1 MKQDMAFLSKG
12 MGLLRRLIRRHRRL
26 LRLRH
31 SRLGAKWAVGL
42 LLCLL
47 CGACSTHRRTAEV
60 QIKREETKAA
70 HERLVFDS
78 IRVRDTLLVRTER
91 DTVRV
96 ERHVHYE
103 HAVRQRLRD
112 TLVVMRTDTVR
123 LQTVSAPPKSPGRRL
138 FSRWL
143 RTIWGTVIALLALG
157 MLWITLR
164 RAVKRPI

>member
-1 MKQDMAFLSKG
+1 MRGYMAFVSK
-12 MGLLRRLIRRHRRL
+12 IIRL
-26 LRLRH
+26 LQRLMGRRRRPLRLGR
-31 SRLGAKWAVGL
+31 SRRGAKWAIGL
-42 LLCLL
+42 LLCLV
-47 CGACSTHRRTAEV
+47 CGACSTHRRTTEV

-78 IRVRDTLLVRTER
+78 IRVRDTLLVHTER

-112 TLVVMRTDTVR
+112 TLVVVRTDTVR
-123 LQTVSAPPKSPGRRL
+123 LQTISAPPKSAGSRL
-138 FSRWL
+138 SSRWL

-157 MLWITLR
+157 ILWSTLR
-164 RAVKRPI
+164 YAVRRPI

>member
-1 MKQDMAFLSKG
+1 MKGYIAFVSKITR
-12 MGLLRRLIRRHRRL
+12 LLQRLILRRRRL

-31 SRLGAKWAVGL
+31 SRLGAKWAIGL

-60 QIKREETKAA
+60 QVK

-143 RTIWGTVIALLALG
+143 RTIWGTIIALLALG
-157 MLWITLR
+157 ILWSTLR
-164 RAVKRPI
+164 HAVKRPI

>member
-1 MKQDMAFLSKG
+1 MRQNRTFLSKG
-12 MGLLRRLIRRHRRL
+12 MGLARRLIGPRRRP
-26 LRLRH
+26 LRLGR
-31 SRLGAKWAVGL
+31 SRLGAKWAIGL
-42 LLCLL
+42 LLCLV
-47 CGACSTHRRTAEV
+47 CGACSTHRRTTEV

-143 RTIWGTVIALLALG
+143 RTIWGTVIALLALDI
-157 MLWITLR
+157 LWSTLR

>member
-1 MKQDMAFLSKG
+1 MRGYMAFVSKIIR
-12 MGLLRRLIRRHRRL
+12 LLQRLIGPRRRP
-26 LRLRH
+26 LRLGH
-31 SRLGAKWAVGL
+31 SRLGAKWAIGL
-42 LLCLL
+42 LFCLV
-47 CGACSTHRRTAEV
+47 CGACSTHRRTTEV
-60 QIKREETKAA
+60 QIKREEKAA

-157 MLWITLR
+157 ILWSTLR
-164 RAVKRPI
+164 HAIKRPI

>member
-1 MKQDMAFLSKG
+1 MRGYMAFVSKIIR
-12 MGLLRRLIRRHRRL
+12 LLQRLIGPRRRP
-26 LRLRH
+26 LRLGH
-31 SRLGAKWAVGL
+31 SRLRAKWAIGL
-42 LLCLL
+42 LFCLV
-47 CGACSTHRRTAEV
+47 CGACSTHRRTTEV

-70 HERLVFDS
+70 HERLVFNS

-91 DTVRV
+91 DTVHV

-112 TLVVMRTDTVR
+112 TLVVIRTDTVR

-157 MLWITLR
+157 ILWITLS

>member
-1 MKQDMAFLSKG
+1 MRQNRTFLSKG
-12 MGLLRRLIRRHRRL
+12 MGLARRLIGRRRRP
-26 LRLRH
+26 LRLGR
-31 SRLGAKWAVGL
+31 SRLGAKWGIGL

-47 CGACSTHRRTAEV
+47 CGACSTHRRTTKV

-91 DTVRV
+91 DTVHV

-112 TLVVMRTDTVR
+112 TLVVVRTDTVR
-123 LQTVSAPPKSPGRRL
+123 LQTICAPPKSAGRRL
-138 FSRWL
+138 SSRWL
-143 RTIWGTVIALLALG
+143 HTIWGTIIALLALG
-157 MLWITLR
+157 ILWSTLR
-164 RAVKRPI
+164 YAVKRPV

>member
-12 MGLLRRLIRRHRRL
+12 MGLLRRLIGQRRRL

-103 HAVRQRLRD
+103 HAVRQRQRD

-157 MLWITLR
+157 ILWITLS

>member
-1 MKQDMAFLSKG
+1 MRAYIAFVSKITR
-12 MGLLRRLIRRHRRL
+12 LLRRLIGRHRRL

-31 SRLGAKWAVGL
+31 SRLGAKWGIGL
-42 LLCLL
+42 LLCLV
-47 CGACSTHRRTAEV
+47 CGACSTHRRTTEV

-70 HERLVFDS
+70 HEHLVFDS

-112 TLVVMRTDTVR
+112 TLVVVRTDTVR
-123 LQTVSAPPKSPGRRL
+123 LQTISAPPKSAGRRL
-138 FSRWL
+138 SSTWL
-143 RTIWGTVIALLALG
+143 RTIWGTIIALLALG
-157 MLWITLR
+157 ILWSTLR
-164 RAVKRPI
+164 YAVRRPI

>member
-1 MKQDMAFLSKG
+1 MRQNRTFLSKG
-12 MGLLRRLIRRHRRL
+12 MGLARRLIGPRRRP
-26 LRLRH
+26 LRLGR
-31 SRLGAKWAVGL
+31 SRLGAKWGIGL

-47 CGACSTHRRTAEV
+47 CGACSTHRRTTEV

-70 HERLVFDS
+70 HERLLFDS

-112 TLVVMRTDTVR
+112 TLVVVRTDTVR
-123 LQTVSAPPKSPGRRL
+123 LQTVSAPLKSAGRRL
-138 FSRWL
+138 SSRWL

-157 MLWITLR
+157 ILWSTLR
-164 RAVKRPI
+164 YAVRRPI

>member
-1 MKQDMAFLSKG
+1 MRGYMAFVSKIIR
-12 MGLLRRLIRRHRRL
+12 LLQRLIGPRRRP
-26 LRLRH
+26 LRLGH
-31 SRLGAKWAVGL
+31 SRLRAKWAIGL
-42 LLCLL
+42 LFCLV
-47 CGACSTHRRTAEV
+47 CGACSTHRRTTEV

-91 DTVRV
+91 DTVHV

-112 TLVVMRTDTVR
+112 TLVVIRTDTVC

-157 MLWITLR
+157 ILWITLS

>member
-1 MKQDMAFLSKG
+1 MRQNRTFLSKG
-12 MGLLRRLIRRHRRL
+12 MGLARRLIGPRRRP
-26 LRLRH
+26 LRLGR
-31 SRLGAKWAVGL
+31 SRLGAKWGIGL
-42 LLCLL
+42 LLCLV

-123 LQTVSAPPKSPGRRL
+123 LQTVSAPPKPPGRRL

-143 RTIWGTVIALLALG
+143 RMIWGTVIALLALG
-157 MLWITLR
+157 MLWSTLH

>member
-12 MGLLRRLIRRHRRL
+12 MGLLQRLIGQRRRL

-123 LQTVSAPPKSPGRRL
+123 LQTVSAPPKPPGRRL

-143 RTIWGTVIALLALG
+143 RMIWGTVIALLALG
-157 MLWITLR
+157 MLWSTLH

>member
-12 MGLLRRLIRRHRRL
+12 MGLLQRLIGRLRRL

-96 ERHVHYE
+96 ERHVYYE

-157 MLWITLR
+157 ILWITLS

>member
-1 MKQDMAFLSKG
+1 MRGYMAFVSK
-12 MGLLRRLIRRHRRL
+12 IIRL
-26 LRLRH
+26 LQRLMGRRRRPLRLGR
-31 SRLGAKWAVGL
+31 SRRGAKWAIGL
-42 LLCLL
+42 LLCLV
-47 CGACSTHRRTAEV
+47 CGACSTHRQTTEV

-70 HERLVFDS
+70 HERLLFDS

-112 TLVVMRTDTVR
+112 TLVVVRTDTVR
-123 LQTVSAPPKSPGRRL
+123 LQTISAPPKSAGRRL
-138 FSRWL
+138 SSRWL

-157 MLWITLR
+157 ILWSTLR
-164 RAVKRPI
+164 YAVRRPI

>member
-12 MGLLRRLIRRHRRL
+12 MGLLRRLIGQRRRL

-42 LLCLL
+42 LLCLV

-60 QIKREETKAA
+60 QVKHEETKAA

-123 LQTVSAPPKSPGRRL
+123 LQTVSAPPKSLGRRL

-157 MLWITLR
+157 ILWSTLR
-164 RAVKRPI
+164 HTVKRPI

>member
-1 MKQDMAFLSKG
+1 MKGYIAFVSKII
-12 MGLLRRLIRRHRRL
+12 GLLQRLIGRRRRP
-26 LRLRH
+26 LRLGH
-31 SRLGAKWAVGL
+31 SRLGAKWAIGL

-47 CGACSTHRRTAEV
+47 CGACSTQV
-60 QIKREETKAA
+60 QVKHEETKAA

-103 HAVRQRLRD
+103 HAVGQRLRD

-143 RTIWGTVIALLALG
+143 RTIWGTIIALLALG
-157 MLWITLR
+157 ILWSTLR
-164 RAVKRPI
+164 RAVKRTI

>member
-42 LLCLL
+42 LLCLV

-103 HAVRQRLRD
+103 HAVRQRLKD

-157 MLWITLR
+157 ILWITLS

>member
-1 MKQDMAFLSKG
+1 MRGYMAFVSKIIR
-12 MGLLRRLIRRHRRL
+12 LLQRLIGPRRRP
-26 LRLRH
+26 LRLGH
-31 SRLGAKWAVGL
+31 SRLRAKWAIGL
-42 LLCLL
+42 LFCLV
-47 CGACSTHRRTAEV
+47 CGACSTHRRTTEV

-91 DTVRV
+91 DTVHV

-112 TLVVMRTDTVR
+112 TLVVIRTDTVR

-138 FSRWL
+138 FPRWL

-157 MLWITLR
+157 ILWITLS

>member
-1 MKQDMAFLSKG
+1 MKGYMAFVSKG
-12 MGLLRRLIRRHRRL
+12 MGLLQRLIGRHRRL

-47 CGACSTHRRTAEV
+47 CGACSTHRRTTEV

-78 IRVRDTLLVRTER
+78 IRVRDTLLVHTER

-112 TLVVMRTDTVR
+112 TLVVVRTDTVR
-123 LQTVSAPPKSPGRRL
+123 LQTISAPPKSAGSRL
-138 FSRWL
+138 SSRWL

-157 MLWITLR
+157 ILWSTLR
-164 RAVKRPI
+164 YAVRRPI

>member
-1 MKQDMAFLSKG
+1 MRQNRTFLSKG
-12 MGLLRRLIRRHRRL
+12 MGLARRLIGPRRRP
-26 LRLRH
+26 LRLGH
-31 SRLGAKWAVGL
+31 SRRGAKWAIGL
-42 LLCLL
+42 LLCLV
-47 CGACSTHRRTAEV
+47 CGACSTHRRTTEV

-112 TLVVMRTDTVR
+112 TLVVVRTDTVR
-123 LQTVSAPPKSPGRRL
+123 LQTISAPPKSAGRRL
-138 FSRWL
+138 SSTWL

-157 MLWITLR
+157 ILWSTLR
-164 RAVKRPI
+164 YAVRRPI

>member
-12 MGLLRRLIRRHRRL
+12 MGLARRLIGRHRRL

-31 SRLGAKWAVGL
+31 SRLGAKWGIGL

-47 CGACSTHRRTAEV
+47 CGACSTHRQTTEV

-70 HERLVFDS
+70 HERLLFDS

-112 TLVVMRTDTVR
+112 TLVVVRTDTVR

-157 MLWITLR
+157 ILWSTLR
-164 RAVKRPI
+164 YAVRRPI

>member
-12 MGLLRRLIRRHRRL
+12 MGLARRLIGSRRRP
-26 LRLRH
+26 LRLGH
-31 SRLGAKWAVGL
+31 SRLGAKWAIGL
-42 LLCLL
+42 LLCLV
-47 CGACSTHRRTAEV
+47 CGACSTHRRTTEV

-78 IRVRDTLLVRTER
+78 IRVRDTLLVHTER

-112 TLVVMRTDTVR
+112 TLVVVRTDTVR
-123 LQTVSAPPKSPGRRL
+123 LQTISAPPKSAGRRL
-138 FSRWL
+138 SSTWL
-143 RTIWGTVIALLALG
+143 RTIWGTIIALLALG
-157 MLWITLR
+157 ILWSTLR
-164 RAVKRPI
+164 YAVRRPI

>member
-78 IRVRDTLLVRTER
+78 IRVRDTLLVCTER

-103 HAVRQRLRD
+103 HAVRQRLKD

-138 FSRWL
+138 FSKWL
-143 RTIWGTVIALLALG
+143 RTIWGTIIALLALG

>member
-12 MGLLRRLIRRHRRL
+12 MGLMQRLIGRHRRL

-31 SRLGAKWAVGL
+31 SRLGAKWGIGL

-47 CGACSTHRRTAEV
+47 CGACSTHRQTTEV

-70 HERLVFDS
+70 HERLLFDS

-112 TLVVMRTDTVR
+112 TLVVVRTDTVR

-157 MLWITLR
+157 ILWSTLR
-164 RAVKRPI
+164 YAVRRPI

>member
-1 MKQDMAFLSKG
+1 MRGYMAFVSKIIRLLQRL
-12 MGLLRRLIRRHRRL
+12 MGRRRRPLRRGRSH
-26 LRLRH
+26 
-31 SRLGAKWAVGL
+31 LGAKWGIGL

-47 CGACSTHRRTAEV
+47 CGACSTHRRTTEV

-91 DTVRV
+91 DTVHV

-103 HAVRQRLRD
+103 HAVRQRLKD
-112 TLVVMRTDTVR
+112 TLVVVRTDTVR
-123 LQTVSAPPKSPGRRL
+123 LQTISAPPKSAGSRL
-138 FSRWL
+138 SSRWL

-157 MLWITLR
+157 ILWSTLR
-164 RAVKRPI
+164 RAVRRPI

>member
-1 MKQDMAFLSKG
+1 MRQNRTFLSKG
-12 MGLLRRLIRRHRRL
+12 MGLARRLIGRRRRP
-26 LRLRH
+26 LRLGR
-31 SRLGAKWAVGL
+31 SRLGAKWGIGL

-47 CGACSTHRRTAEV
+47 CGACSTHRRTTKV

-91 DTVRV
+91 DTVHV

-112 TLVVMRTDTVR
+112 TLVVVRTDTVR
-123 LQTVSAPPKSPGRRL
+123 LQTICAPPKSAGRRL
-138 FSRWL
+138 SSRL
-143 RTIWGTVIALLALG
+143 E
-157 MLWITLR
+157 
-164 RAVKRPI
+164 KPH

>member
-12 MGLLRRLIRRHRRL
+12 MGLLQRLIGRLRRL

-60 QIKREETKAA
+60 QVKHEETKAA

-78 IRVRDTLLVRTER
+78 IRVRDTILVRTER

-157 MLWITLR
+157 MLWSTLR

>member
-1 MKQDMAFLSKG
+1 MRGYMAFVSKIIR
-12 MGLLRRLIRRHRRL
+12 LLQRLIGPRRRP
-26 LRLRH
+26 LRLGH
-31 SRLGAKWAVGL
+31 SRLGAKWAIGL
-42 LLCLL
+42 LLCLV
-47 CGACSTHRRTAEV
+47 CGACSTHRRTTEM

-112 TLVVMRTDTVR
+112 TLVVMRTPANG
-123 LQTVSAPPKSPGRRL
+123 Q
-138 FSRWL
+138 
-143 RTIWGTVIALLALG
+143 RTAKIAGPALIFKMAAHDMGHGHRALG
-157 MLWITLR
+157 PRHSVVYFAPRSKASDLS
-164 RAVKRPI
+164 

>member
-12 MGLLRRLIRRHRRL
+12 MGLLQRLIGRLRRL

-123 LQTVSAPPKSPGRRL
+123 LQTVSTPPKSPGRRL

-157 MLWITLR
+157 MLWSTLR

>member
-1 MKQDMAFLSKG
+1 MRQNRTFLSKG
-12 MGLLRRLIRRHRRL
+12 MGLARRLIGRRRRP
-26 LRLRH
+26 LRLGR
-31 SRLGAKWAVGL
+31 SRLGAKWAIGL
-42 LLCLL
+42 LLCLV
-47 CGACSTHRRTAEV
+47 CGACSTHRRTTEV

-78 IRVRDTLLVRTER
+78 IRVRDTLLVHTER

-123 LQTVSAPPKSPGRRL
+123 LQTVSAPPKSAGRRL

-157 MLWITLR
+157 ILWSTLR
-164 RAVKRPI
+164 HAVKRPI

>member
-1 MKQDMAFLSKG
+1 
-12 MGLLRRLIRRHRRL
+12 
-26 LRLRH
+26 
-31 SRLGAKWAVGL
+31 
-42 LLCLL
+42 
-47 CGACSTHRRTAEV
+47 V

-70 HERLVFDS
+70 HERLLFDS

-112 TLVVMRTDTVR
+112 TLVVVRTDTVR

-157 MLWITLR
+157 ILWSTLR
-164 RAVKRPI
+164 YAVRRPI

>member
-138 FSRWL
+138 FSKWL

>member
-12 MGLLRRLIRRHRRL
+12 MGLLRRLIGRRRQP
-26 LRLRH
+26 LRLGH
-31 SRLGAKWAVGL
+31 SRVGAKWAVGL

-103 HAVRQRLRD
+103 HAVRQRLKD

-138 FSRWL
+138 FSKWL

-157 MLWITLR
+157 ILWSTLR
-164 RAVKRPI
+164 YAVRRPI

>member
-12 MGLLRRLIRRHRRL
+12 MGLLQRLIGQRRRL

-31 SRLGAKWAVGL
+31 SRLGAKWAIGL
-42 LLCLL
+42 SLCLL

-143 RTIWGTVIALLALG
+143 RMIWGTVIALLALG
-157 MLWITLR
+157 MLWSTLH